1 MTKAALKKAQPEKKP
16 AKPKAAGDGEARAA
30 AVAAQKSSICA
41 QISVGTPLQVI
52 CRQDGMPAWR
62 TVYDWMASDDD
73 FAANI
78 ARARDLGADAIAE
91 ETLAIVDSEPERG
104 NDGKIDSAWVAH
116 QKLRAEHR
124 LKLLAKWNPKKY
136 GDKVSAELTG
146 ANGGA
151 ITQSIMVSFVSAPK
165 VGDDE

>member
-1 MTKAALKKAQPEKKP
+1 MVTRKAQPAEEKKP
-16 AKPKAAGDGEARAA
+16 KPRSDIAD
-30 AVAAQKSSICA
+30 AQKRSICE
-41 QISVGTPLQVI
+41 QISVGTPLQEI
-52 CRQDGMPAWR
+52 CRQKGMPAWR
-62 TVYDWMASDDD
+62 TVYDWMAADDD

-136 GDKVSAELTG
+136 GEKIQAEHTG

>member
-1 MTKAALKKAQPEKKP
+1 MVTRKAQPAEEKKP
-16 AKPKAAGDGEARAA
+16 KPRSDIAD
-30 AVAAQKSSICA
+30 AQKRSICE
-41 QISVGTPLQVI
+41 QISVGTPLQEI
-52 CRQDGMPAWR
+52 CRQKGMPAWR
-62 TVYDWMASDDD
+62 TVYDWMAADDD

-146 ANGGA
+146 PGGGPMQVHSTVTLVEA
-151 ITQSIMVSFVSAPK
+151 AKYPED
-165 VGDDE
+165 GE

>member
-1 MTKAALKKAQPEKKP
+1 MVTRKAQPAEKK
-16 AKPKAAGDGEARAA
+16 KPKPRSDIAD
-30 AVAAQKSSICA
+30 AQKRSICE
-41 QISVGTPLQVI
+41 QISVGTPLQEI
-52 CRQDGMPAWR
+52 CRQRGMPAWR
-62 TVYDWMASDDD
+62 TVYDWMAADDD

-104 NDGKIDSAWVAH
+104 SDGKIDSAWVAH

-136 GDKVSAELTG
+136 GDKIQAEHTG

>member
-1 MTKAALKKAQPEKKP
+1 MVTRKAQPAKEKKP
-16 AKPKAAGDGEARAA
+16 KPRSDIAD
-30 AVAAQKSSICA
+30 AQKRSICE
-41 QISVGTPLQVI
+41 QISVGTPLQEI
-52 CRQDGMPAWR
+52 CRQKGMPAWR
-62 TVYDWMASDDD
+62 TVYDWMAADDD

-136 GDKVSAELTG
+136 GDKIQAEHTG

>member
-1 MTKAALKKAQPEKKP
+1 MVTRKAQPAEEKKP
-16 AKPKAAGDGEARAA
+16 KPRSDIAD
-30 AVAAQKSSICA
+30 AQKRSICE
-41 QISVGTPLQVI
+41 QISVGTPLQEI
-52 CRQDGMPAWR
+52 CRQKGMPAWR
-62 TVYDWMASDDD
+62 TVYDWMAADDD

>member
-1 MTKAALKKAQPEKKP
+1 MVTRKAQPAEEKKP
-16 AKPKAAGDGEARAA
+16 KPRSDIAD
-30 AVAAQKSSICA
+30 AQKRSICE
-41 QISVGTPLQVI
+41 QISVGTPLQEI
-52 CRQDGMPAWR
+52 CRQKGMPAWR
-62 TVYDWMASDDD
+62 TVYDWMAADDD

-136 GDKVSAELTG
+136 GEKVQAEHTG

>member
-1 MTKAALKKAQPEKKP
+1 MVTRKAQPAEEKKP
-16 AKPKAAGDGEARAA
+16 KPRSDIAD
-30 AVAAQKSSICA
+30 AQKRSICE
-41 QISVGTPLQVI
+41 QISVGTPLQEI
-52 CRQDGMPAWR
+52 CRQKGMPAWR
-62 TVYDWMASDDD
+62 TVYDWMAADDD

-136 GDKVSAELTG
+136 GDKIQAEHTG

>member
-1 MTKAALKKAQPEKKP
+1 MVTRKAQPAEEKKP
-16 AKPKAAGDGEARAA
+16 KPRSDIAD
-30 AVAAQKSSICA
+30 AQKRSICE
-41 QISVGTPLQVI
+41 QISVGTPLQEI
-52 CRQDGMPAWR
+52 CRQKGMPAWR
-62 TVYDWMASDDD
+62 TVYDWMAADDD

-136 GDKVSAELTG
+136 GDKVQAEHTG